1 MAEEFSEPPAVEN
14 LFGEVW
20 YDTAG
25 KRGRPPFERT
35 LENANK
41 ILMLLAAGWSNDRI
55 AECTLDPR
63 TGKSISVK
71 TLKRYFSPELATRF
85 TARDRLTARRMM
97 RLWAQAE
104 TGSVA
109 AEKLFGQ
116 LLEENDRAVAERK
129 FGGKPEADEEDPAP
143 APAQKVGKKVMDEQ
157 QALDADAALMAE
169 LEAEQNV
176 RH

>member
-1 MAEEFSEPPAVEN
+1 VTAEFSDEPTQEN

-41 ILMLLAAGWSNDRI
+41 ILMLLAAGWTNERI

-71 TLKRYFSPELATRF
+71 TLKRYFSPELSSRF
-85 TARDRLTARRMM
+85 TARDRLRAKRLM
-97 RLWAQAE
+97 RLWAMAE
-104 TGSVA
+104 EGSVA

-116 LLEENDRAVAERK
+116 LMEENDRAVAEAEYGDR
-129 FGGKPEADEEDPAP
+129 PQPDADTAP
-143 APAQKVGKKVMDEQ
+143 RERVGKKVMDEQ
-157 QALDADAALMAE
+157 LALDADAALAAE
-169 LEAEQNV
+169 LDNEVKQNV

>member
-1 MAEEFSEPPAVEN
+1 MAENFQDPPAQEN

-20 YDTAG
+20 YETAG
-25 KRGRPPFERT
+25 KRGRPPFQRT

-41 ILMLLAAGWSNDRI
+41 ILMLLAAGWTNDRI

-63 TGKSISVK
+63 TGNGISVK
-71 TLKRYFSPELATRF
+71 TLKRYFSPELSSRF
-85 TARDRLTARRMM
+85 TARDRLLAKRMM
-97 RLWAQAE
+97 RVWALAE
-104 TGSVA
+104 AGNVA

-116 LLEENDRAVAERK
+116 LMDENDSALAEKQFGDRPQPQPDAPVA
-129 FGGKPEADEEDPAP
+129 A
-143 APAQKVGKKVMDEQ
+143 KVGKKIMDEQ

-169 LEAEQNV
+169 LEAETKANV